1 MTYFRRDWLYLIL
14 ALLCAAS
21 MWCFFDYVLIASQ
34 VVESK
39 QTGSPRGN
47 LSDLY
52 PRWLG
57 ARELLLRGRDPY
69 SQPITDE
76 IQQGYYGRKIDPKN
90 PNDPK
95 DENRFAYPVYVVFLL
110 APTVNWS
117 FGIVQRGFCALL
129 FVTTGLSI
137 WWWMRA
143 LHARWRPLQIIA
155 AVILLLG
162 SYPAVQGFHLQQISL
177 LVAAL
182 IAAACAAAASGWFAV
197 AGVLMSLAMIKPQ
210 LTIPIAAWLLFWA
223 VSKWRERKWLVIVF
237 ALIMAAFLVGSE
249 LMLPGWFAKWREASR
264 AYMQYAGD
272 TKPLLFTLFGRVIG
286 SGVTAALIA
295 AIVRLGIKY
304 RKSDADTFPFKT
316 LVVMVTTA
324 TVALTPIWHPYD
336 QVLLIPAIAYCALHP
351 PGLSASPPV
360 RIFSKAAVA
369 VLAGAWALSIV
380 ICAVHLLLPGGV
392 PKALQQSIGF
402 PIVLLPLAC
411 LISVGVVAYKQL
423 ESSSRQPQGQGT

>member
-1 MTYFRRDWLYLIL
+1 MAHLRRDWVYLFL

-34 VVESK
+34 VAESR
-39 QTGSPRGN
+39 QSGSPRGI

-69 SQPITDE
+69 SQQVTDE
-76 IQQGYYGRKIDPKN
+76 IQQGYYGRKIDPTN

-110 APTVNWS
+110 APTVNLS
-117 FGIVQRGFCALL
+117 FGIVQRGFYGLLVVMTALS
-129 FVTTGLSI
+129 V

-143 LHARWRPLQIIA
+143 LHARWRPLQIVA
-155 AVILLLG
+155 AVILVLG
-162 SYPAVQGFHLQQISL
+162 SYPAVQGLHLQQISL

-182 IAAACAAAASGWFAV
+182 IAGACAAAASGWFAV
-197 AGVLMSLAMIKPQ
+197 TGGLLSLAMIKPQ

-223 VSKWRERKWLVIVF
+223 VFRWRERKWLVIVF
-237 ALIMAAFLVGSE
+237 AFAMASFLLGSE
-249 LMLPGWFAKWREASR
+249 LVLPGWFMKWREASH
-264 AYMQYAGD
+264 AYMKYAGD

-286 SGVTAALIA
+286 SGVTLLVVG
-295 AIVRLGIKY
+295 AISKLGIKY
-304 RKSDADTFPFKT
+304 RAARADSVAFRT
-316 LVVMVTTA
+316 LVAAVVTA

-336 QVLLIPAIAYCALHP
+336 QVLLIPAIAYCVSFSIGERAT
-351 PGLSASPPV
+351 PPV

-369 VLAGAWALSIV
+369 VLAGTWILSIV
-380 ICAVHLLLPGGV
+380 ICAARLLTGDL
-392 PKALQQSIGF
+392 PKAMQQSIGF

-411 LISVGVVAYKQL
+411 LVSVGVVAYKQL
-423 ESSSRQPQGQGT
+423 DSSAPQREGSTT

>member
-1 MTYFRRDWLYLIL
+1 MAHLRRDWVYLFL

-34 VVESK
+34 VAESGRS
-39 QTGSPRGN
+39 GSPRGN

-69 SQPITDE
+69 SKPVTDE

-110 APTVNWS
+110 APTVNLS
-117 FGIVQRGFCALL
+117 FGIVQRGFYVLLMVMTALS
-129 FVTTGLSI
+129 V

-143 LHARWRPLQIIA
+143 LHARWRPLQIVA
-155 AVILLLG
+155 AVFLVLG
-162 SYPAVQGFHLQQISL
+162 SYPAVQGLHLQQMSL
-177 LVAAL
+177 LVATL
-182 IAAACAAAASGWFAV
+182 IAGACAAAASGWFVVSGA
-197 AGVLMSLAMIKPQ
+197 LLSLAMIKPQ

-223 VSKWRERKWLVIVF
+223 VFRWRERKWLVIVF
-237 ALIMAAFLVGSE
+237 CFAMAAFLVGSE
-249 LMLPGWFAKWREASR
+249 LVLPGWFMKWREASQ
-264 AYMQYAGD
+264 AYMKYAGD

-286 SGVTAALIA
+286 SGVTLLVVGAIA
-295 AIVRLGIKY
+295 WLGIKY
-304 RKSDADTFPFKT
+304 RAAQADSVAFRT
-316 LVVMVTTA
+316 LMAAVVTA

-336 QVLLIPAIAYCALHP
+336 QVLLIPAIAYCVSF
-351 PGLSASPPV
+351 SAGASTTPAV
-360 RIFSKAAVA
+360 RIFSRVAVA
-369 VLAGAWALSIV
+369 VLAGTWILSIV
-380 ICAVHLLLPGGV
+380 ICAARLLTGDL
-392 PKALQQSIGF
+392 PKAMQQSIGF

-411 LISVGVVAYKQL
+411 LVSVGVVVYKQVD
-423 ESSSRQPQGQGT
+423 SSAPQRQGSTT